1 MSARQVDDLNLLL
14 IGVWRSSFF
23 DDVAASWW
31 WVVGVLQWLLVGM
44 DSSWGRGGRV
54 SSWNIIPIGVC
65 GGVDLFEV
73 LGGLGLWV
81 MGV

>member
-1 MSARQVDDLNLLL
+1 MSARQVDDINLLL

-23 DDVAASWW
+23 DDVTASRG
-31 WVVGVLQWLLVGM
+31 WVVGVLHRPMVGM
-44 DSSWGRGGRV
+44 GSYWGRGGRV
-54 SSWNIIPIGVC
+54 SSWSVIPIGVC

-73 LGGLGLWV
+73 LGGIGLWV

>member
-1 MSARQVDDLNLLL
+1 MSFGQVDDLNLFL

-23 DDVAASWW
+23 DVAASRG
-31 WVVGVLQWLLVGM
+31 WVVGVLHWLMVGM
-44 DSSWGRGGRV
+44 GSSWGRGGRV
-54 SSWNIIPIGVC
+54 SSWSVIPIGVC

-73 LGGLGLWV
+73 LGGIGLWV